1 MADVNMRAADTD
13 GAAQGSAQ
21 KVGDEKGHDVRATNI
36 LAARAVADIL
46 RTSLGP
52 KGMDK
57 MIQESKGE
65 VIISNDGATILNH
78 MKLAHPCAKM
88 MIELSKAQDIEAGDG
103 TTSVVV
109 LAGSLLQA
117 AERLLYKGIHPQTIT
132 ESYLQAAE
140 KAQEIITE
148 MSIPVDLSNEKQL
161 LENAS
166 TSLNSKVVAQN
177 SEALAQIAVSAVL
190 KVIEPQTATAVDL
203 SDIRVSKKVG
213 GTVDDTE
220 LVDGLVLTQKVA
232 KSAGGPTQVK
242 NAKIGLI
249 QFCLSPPKTDMESSI
264 QVRDFQQMDRL
275 LREERTIMARMVKAI
290 AKTGCNVLLIQ
301 KSILRDA
308 VTDLSL
314 DFCAKAK
321 ILVVRDIEREDVEFI
336 ARIIGLEPV
345 ASLESF
351 TTEKLGEA
359 QLVHDEFLGEGQ
371 GNIVRFSGLNGTGR
385 CVSVLVRAS
394 NSLLLDEAERSLHDA
409 LCVVRSLVKTRALIP
424 GGGAPEMEMALKLG
438 MWSRTLS
445 GVNALCIAHFADAL
459 EIIPY
464 TLAEN
469 AGQNSV
475 EAVTELRSAHKEGQK
490 FAGIN
495 VKKGGISDMNELK
508 VVQPLL
514 VTASAIK
521 MATETVQMIL
531 KIDDLVICR

>member
-13 GAAQGSAQ
+13 GGAQGSAQ

-117 AERLLYKGIHPQTIT
+117 AERLLDKGIHPQTIT

-148 MSIPVDLSNEKQL
+148 MSIPVDLSDEKQL

-336 ARIIGLEPV
+336 ARIVGLEPV

-351 TTEKLGEA
+351 TAEKLGEA

-495 VKKGGISDMNELK
+495 VKKGGISDMKELK

>member
-1 MADVNMRAADTD
+1 
-13 GAAQGSAQ
+13 
-21 KVGDEKGHDVRATNI
+21 
-36 LAARAVADIL
+36 
-46 RTSLGP
+46 
-52 KGMDK
+52 
-57 MIQESKGE
+57 
-65 VIISNDGATILNH
+65 
-78 MKLAHPCAKM
+78 
-88 MIELSKAQDIEAGDG
+88 
-103 TTSVVV
+103 
-109 LAGSLLQA
+109 LLD
-117 AERLLYKGIHPQTIT
+117 KGIHPQTIT

-148 MSIPVDLSNEKQL
+148 MSIPVDLSDEKQL

-190 KVIEPQTATAVDL
+190 KVIDPQTATAVDL

-242 NAKIGLI
+242 NAKVGLI

-351 TTEKLGEA
+351 TAEKLGEA
-359 QLVHDEFLGEGQ
+359 KLVHDEFLGEGQ

-424 GGGAPEMEMALKLG
+424 GGGAPEMELALKLG

-469 AGQNSV
+469 AGQSSV
-475 EAVTELRSAHKEGQK
+475 EAVTELRSAHREGQT

-495 VKKGGISDMNELK
+495 VKKGGISDMKELK

-514 VTASAIK
+514 VTSSAIK